1 MPTNAKHD
9 LLRAKPL
16 TMGQP
21 LRQRRHLILA
31 ALAGGVLAGCAG
43 TTPAPTDRRE
53 KFSLVLGGGAAR
65 GFAHIGVI
73 KVLEANGIVP
83 DLIVGTSAGS
93 LVGALYASGVDAFE
107 LQRLGLALDES
118 TFADW
123 TIGSRGLLKG
133 EALAA
138 YVNQQL
144 KQQPIERLK
153 RPLAIV
159 ATDLRSGE
167 PMVFQRGDVGTAVRA
182 SSAVPGIFSPVK
194 IADREYVD
202 GGLTHPVPVAIA
214 RRLGADVVLAVDI
227 SARPRNQEVGGTLDV
242 LLQTFTIMGSRIGQ
256 YELAAADFVIR
267 PAIGQIRGTDF
278 SARNI
283 AILEGEKAALAVVP
297 ELRKRLKLTP
307 SGQ

>member
-9 LLRAKPL
+9 PLRAKPL

-53 KFSLVLGGGAAR
+53 KFALVLGGGAAR

-138 YVNQQL
+138 YVNHQL

>member
-1 MPTNAKHD
+1 
-9 LLRAKPL
+9 
-16 TMGQP
+16 MGQP

-53 KFSLVLGGGAAR
+53 KFALVLGGGAAR

-283 AILEGEKAALAVVP
+283 AILEGEKAALAVVS

>member
-1 MPTNAKHD
+1 MKAEQSASIALPYTA
-9 LLRAKPL
+9 
-16 TMGQP
+16 GQS
-21 LRQRRHLILA
+21 LQQRRQLLLA
-31 ALAGGVLAGCAG
+31 VLGGCLLAGCAAPA
-43 TTPAPTDRRE
+43 PAPTDRRE
-53 KFSLVLGGGAAR
+53 KFALVLGGGAAR

-144 KQQPIERLK
+144 RQQPIERLK

-182 SSAVPGIFSPVK
+182 SSAVPGIFSPVR
-194 IADREYVD
+194 IADRDYVD

-283 AILEGEKAALAVVP
+283 AILEGEKAAMSIVAD
-297 ELRKRLKLTP
+297 LRKRLKLTP